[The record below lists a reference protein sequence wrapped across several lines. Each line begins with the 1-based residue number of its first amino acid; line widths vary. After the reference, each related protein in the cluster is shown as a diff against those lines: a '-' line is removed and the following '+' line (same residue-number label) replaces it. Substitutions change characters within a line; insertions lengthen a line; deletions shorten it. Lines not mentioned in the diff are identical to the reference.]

1 MCPLSSDFQVQLM
14 DGEAVHDFSKSL
26 GSGLQP
32 CSEFLPQREIGW
44 ISGLSG
50 YGVF

>member
-1 MCPLSSDFQVQLM
+1 M

-26 GSGLQP
+26 GSGLEL
-32 CSEFLPQREIGW
+32 CSEFLPQRELEW